1 MSVYVWDWLSFGV
14 RWLHVVTA
22 IAWIGSSFYFIALDL
37 GLRKRP
43 NLPEG
48 VGGEAWQVHGGGF
61 YHIQKYMVA
70 PPHMPDDLTWFK
82 WESYATWLSGFALL
96 FLVYYLGAE
105 LFLIDRSVADLP
117 VWGAVLI
124 GIGGLAA
131 GWLVYDRLCKSP
143 LGDNDTLLFVVL
155 FVFIVATSFGFTQVF
170 SGRGAMIHVG
180 ALIATMMTANVFFVI
195 IPNQT
200 IVVDDLKAGRAP
212 DPRLGKEAKQR
223 SLHNN
228 YLTLPVIFFM
238 LANHYP
244 LAFGTEFI
252 WVMAGLILLLG
263 ALIRHFF
270 NSMHATGRKPWWTW
284 GAAAALFLGVVAL
297 STWRGG
303 IPSGDDVSSYS
314 KDPELALAHSL
325 HFEDAQNIVLSR
337 CSMCHARE
345 PLWEGISVPPKNVV
359 LETADDIVRN
369 AALIESQAVRS
380 RAMPPGNVT
389 EMTPEERDALAL
401 WLERQE
407 AR

>member
-1 MSVYVWDWLSFGV
+1 
-14 RWLHVVTA
+14 
-22 IAWIGSSFYFIALDL
+22 
-37 GLRKRP
+37 
-43 NLPEG
+43 
-48 VGGEAWQVHGGGF
+48 
-61 YHIQKYMVA
+61 
-70 PPHMPDDLTWFK
+70 
-82 WESYATWLSGFALL
+82 
-96 FLVYYLGAE
+96 
-105 LFLIDRSVADLP
+105 
-117 VWGAVLI
+117 
-124 GIGGLAA
+124 
-131 GWLVYDRLCKSP
+131 
-143 LGDNDTLLFVVL
+143 
-155 FVFIVATSFGFTQVF
+155 
-170 SGRGAMIHVG
+170 
-180 ALIATMMTANVFFVI
+180 VFFVI

-200 IVVDDLKAGRAP
+200 IVVDDLRAGRAP